1 MTRVLAGLL
10 VAVMVIA
17 GAVLAAGGGE
27 LLAAGGSPY
36 YLLSGAA
43 LIATAVGLS
52 LRRLWAFPLY
62 GLLLAATLTWALWES
77 GLDGWALVPRLV
89 APAVLG
95 LLLLIPAVR
104 RRSAASAW
112 FVAVPILAI
121 VVALGISAFAHESA
135 GTGLRAA
142 AVLSTPD
149 TSDGEWRVW
158 GHSLA
163 GDRFSP
169 LSQISTAN
177 VQKLKLAWRFDS
189 NVTPYGF
196 HSFEA
201 TPLAADRKLFI
212 CLDRSVIVAL
222 EQDNGRELWRFDPH
236 ADLSG
241 VFAATC
247 RGVAYYE
254 APQAVDECLKRV
266 IFGVSD
272 DRMMAVDAETGLPCR
287 SFGSNAAIDLKEGLG
302 AAPAGIAFPTSA
314 PTIVNGV
321 VMLSGW
327 VTDGLYVGEPSGVIR
342 GYDAVTG
349 ALRWAW
355 DSGRPDPQKPLG
367 PGETY
372 TQGAPNAWG
381 GFSGD
386 EQLGLVYVPMGVSTP
401 DYFGAHRSPDA
412 EKYATSVVALD
423 VATGKPRWSFQT
435 VHHDLWDY
443 DVASQPV
450 LTDLPVGSGR
460 VPALILPTKRG
471 QFFVLDRR
479 TGQPLYPV
487 TEQPVPQGP
496 APGEWTSKTQPYS
509 SFPNV
514 AGGRLSEAQMW
525 GATPFDQLWC
535 RIKFKQARY
544 DGDFTPPG
552 LRNAIFF
559 PGSAGGSNWGSV
571 AVDPARDL
579 MIVNSLYMPDIGRL
593 IPRDEADRM
602 SSKYT
607 SSGSAADAFAF
618 PQKGTPYA
626 MQRTI
631 FQNPIGVPCLQPPYG
646 RISVVN
652 LKTGKPAWSR
662 SLGMAYHA
670 GPFGMSSLLPITMG
684 VPTLGGSIVTAG
696 GVIFIGASQDRNFR
710 AFDVGDGR
718 ELWRTAL
725 PSVGAATPMTF
736 VSMTTGRQYVLIA
749 AGGHPGLGGPKTS
762 ALLAYAL
769 PVQQ

>member
-1 MTRVLAGLL
+1 VLIGLL
-10 VAVMVIA
+10 VAVMAIA
-17 GAVLAAGGGE
+17 GAALAVGGCE

-36 YLLSGAA
+36 YLASGAA
-43 LIATAVGLS
+43 LIAAAIGLS
-52 LRRLWAFPLY
+52 LRRAWALPLY
-62 GLLLAATLTWALWES
+62 GLLLAATLLWALWES

-95 LLLLIPAVR
+95 LILLIPAVR
-104 RRSAASAW
+104 RRAGTAGAWSIAAP
-112 FVAVPILAI
+112 VLAI
-121 VVALGISAFAHESA
+121 VAALGVSALKHEST
-135 GTGLRAA
+135 GTDLQAA
-142 AVLSTPD
+142 AVLSIPD
-149 TSDGEWRVW
+149 PTDGEWRVW
-158 GHSLA
+158 GHTLA

-169 LSQISTAN
+169 LSQINTGN
-177 VQKLKLAWRFDS
+177 VQNLKLAWRFDS
-189 NVTPYGF
+189 NVPPFAF

-201 TPLAADRKLFI
+201 TPLAADSKLFL

-222 EQDNGRELWRFDPH
+222 DQDSGRELWRLDPQ
-236 ADLSG
+236 ADLTG

-254 APQAVDECLKRV
+254 VPRPVDDCPKRI

-272 DRMMAVDAETGLPCR
+272 DRMMAVDAGTGRPCR
-287 SFGSNAAIDLKEGLG
+287 SFGSNGAIDLKEGLG
-302 AAPAGIAFPTSA
+302 PAPAGIAFPTSA
-314 PTIVNGV
+314 PTIVSGLV
-321 VMLSGW
+321 VLGGW

-342 GYDAVTG
+342 AYDAVTG

-372 TQGAPNAWG
+372 TVGAPNAWG
-381 GFSGD
+381 AFSGD
-386 EQLGLVYVPMGVSTP
+386 EQLGLVYVPTGVSTP
-401 DYFGAHRSPDA
+401 DYFGAHRSADA

-435 VHHDLWDY
+435 VHHDIWDY
-443 DVASQPV
+443 DVAAQPV
-450 LTDLPVGSGR
+450 LLELPSENGR

-479 TGQPLYPV
+479 TGQPIYPV
-487 TEQPVPQGP
+487 TEQPAPQSP
-496 APGEWTSKTQPYS
+496 APGEWTSKAQPYS

-514 AGGRLSEAQMW
+514 AGRRLTEAQMW

-535 RIKFKQARY
+535 RITFKEARY

-552 LRNAIFF
+552 LRNSIFF

-571 AVDPARDL
+571 AIDIAREL

-593 IPRDEADRM
+593 IPRAEADRM
-602 SSKYT
+602 SSRYSK
-607 SSGSAADAFAF
+607 SGSAADAFAF

-652 LKTGKPAWSR
+652 LKTGKSVWSR
-662 SLGMAYHA
+662 SLGTAYHA

-725 PSVGAATPMTF
+725 ASVGAATPMTF
-736 VSMTTGRQYVLIA
+736 VSKTTGRQYVLIA

-762 ALLAYAL
+762 ALSAYAL
-769 PVQQ
+769 PDQR